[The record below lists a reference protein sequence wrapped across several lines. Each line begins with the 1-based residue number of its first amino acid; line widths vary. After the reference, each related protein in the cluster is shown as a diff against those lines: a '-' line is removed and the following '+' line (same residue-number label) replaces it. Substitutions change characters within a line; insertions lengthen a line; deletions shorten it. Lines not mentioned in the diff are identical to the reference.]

1 MELTALMGESRLE
14 MAGLGGSLKLGNE
27 VGPVAGADM
36 GALEKGL
43 GGTREAEAD
52 ASARS
57 TAEAFS
63 EADGVL
69 AETGGEGLLLL
80 AAEVAGDVDG
90 DCSSLTLAL
99 LVLSSL
105 LAPLSS
111 AFSLAMVADAD
122 AGAVV
127 SGAGAAMGAVTEGE
141 LRDMALE
148 RKSV

>member
-1 MELTALMGESRLE
+1 MGESRLE

-69 AETGGEGLLLL
+69 AELGGDGLLLL

-90 DCSSLTLAL
+90 DCSSLALTLAL

-111 AFSLAMVADAD
+111 AFSLAMVVDADAD
-122 AGAVV
+122 VVVSDAGTGAVAGAVT
-127 SGAGAAMGAVTEGE
+127 MGE